1 MLNVYLFN
9 EALFNQPT
17 ATAGP
22 GVIHAVLDGCYQPTS
37 PGVNRAY
44 VIGKDEEDYPVFGSD
59 EDTDDINLVGE
70 RLDFKLL
77 PSLVTAEQASDAAAA
92 ALAYARLSKH
102 QGTILVPPHCGV
114 ELWDVISITDPV
126 CAQDTQSYRVTGI
139 MLIYDPQRQRYQ
151 QRLTLGGV

>member
-9 EALFNQPT
+9 EALFNQP
-17 ATAGP
+17 ASVSSS
-22 GVIHAVLDGCYQPTS
+22 GVIHAVLEGRYQPTS

-44 VIGKDEEDYPVFGSD
+44 IIGKDDEDYPVFGSD
-59 EDTDDINLVGE
+59 ENTDDIDLVGE

-77 PSLVTAEQASDAAAA
+77 PSLATADQAADAAAA
-92 ALAYARLSKH
+92 ALADARLSKY
-102 QGTILVPPHCGV
+102 QGSILVPPHCGV
-114 ELWDVISITDPV
+114 ELWDVISITDPA
-126 CAQDTQSYRVTGI
+126 CAQDIQSYRVTGI